1 MLTQYEEKMTK
12 TVENLEAANML
23 RSVQDVPTLTF

>member
-12 TVENLEAANML
+12 TVENLEGNML

>member
-12 TVENLEAANML
+12 TVENLEGEYATT
-23 RSVQDVPTLTF
+23 VQDVPTLTF

>member
-12 TVENLEAANML
+12 TVENLEGEYA
-23 RSVQDVPTLTF
+23 VQDVPTLTF